1 MDYALRRRNMVES
14 QIRTNKVTDEAVIAA
29 LLEIPRERFVPEIY
43 AGVAYVDEELP
54 LGDGRFLMEP
64 MIFARLL
71 QLAEIEPGDTV
82 LDIGC
87 TTGYSSAVLARLAK
101 RVVALESNERLA
113 AIADANLKRQGFSN
127 ATVVSAPMVA
137 GANQFGPYQVIF
149 IGGAVAGLP
158 PQLTAQLAEGGRLV
172 SVIRKG
178 SGIGEATLTRM
189 IAGAPSHIVAF
200 DAATPYLPGF
210 VPEESFVF

>member
-1 MDYALRRRNMVES
+1 MVES

-71 QLAEIEPGDTV
+71 QLAEIEPGDAV

-101 RVVALESNERLA
+101 RVVALESNQRLA
-113 AIADANLKRQGFSN
+113 AIAEANLKRQGFSN
-127 ATVVSAPMVA
+127 ASVVCAAMVA
-137 GANQFGPYQVIF
+137 GAKQSGPYQVIF

-178 SGIGEATLTRM
+178 SGLGQATLTRM
-189 IAGAPSHIVAF
+189 IGGAPSHVVAF